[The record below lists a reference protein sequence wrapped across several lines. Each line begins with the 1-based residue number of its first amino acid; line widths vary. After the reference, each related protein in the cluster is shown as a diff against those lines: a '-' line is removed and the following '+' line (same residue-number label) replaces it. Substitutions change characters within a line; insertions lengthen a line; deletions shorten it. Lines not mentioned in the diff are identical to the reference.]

1 VALTKATYSM
11 IKGTPFNV
19 LDYASL
25 AETVTAKNP
34 GNPASHLFVTFLSW
48 RKPIQAA
55 LDACYAAGGGSVVL
69 PKNTVPYYIDDTIFV
84 KDNTTFTCEDFI
96 ILADYTSVGGSFGAN
111 GQNIVIN
118 NLMLDNS
125 NIFAGGSGENG
136 IGAGAGASGIGKNIT
151 FNGGVVKNCARGN
164 VAPFDGGKGAQIEP
178 GDGENIVIDG
188 MTFGNCFM
196 AMSTIRDFG
205 TTDPYYGIIYS
216 NIKADNCPI
225 LFFVR
230 QSNGA
235 QSQTG
240 LQHTVQLNNFYATN
254 CGTFEGVFQFSRA
267 SNVMVSNGIVVVDPT
282 ASAQPLI
289 RGNHA
294 NCTFTN
300 IGWYGATSTCIS
312 LDPSTYAVDSSQPNE
327 NNIYDINVWG
337 QVNYFANA
345 NIATTN
351 RTLNGCTGTVT
362 FRLEPATAFFGYE
375 LRNGTSLFNL
385 SCNTSGAGPSKFVSA
400 NTALNFDGSTL
411 PYTFAGFADGYNYSQ
426 VSTVAYTNFVTVAA
440 GNVANDS
447 LFLDTAT
454 GKLSYKNSTGVVN
467 TLY

>member
-1 VALTKATYSM
+1 MALTKATYSM
-11 IKGTPFNV
+11 INGAPFNV
-19 LDYASL
+19 LDYANL
-25 AETVTAKNP
+25 AVTVTAKNP
-34 GNPASHLFVTFLSW
+34 SDPNSHLFTSFLSW
-48 RKPIQAA
+48 RLPIQAA

-69 PKNTVPYYIDDTIFV
+69 PKNSVPYYIDDTIYV
-84 KDNTTFTCEDFI
+84 KDNTTLICEDWI
-96 ILADYTSVGGSFGAN
+96 VLADYTSVGGSFGAN
-111 GQNIVIN
+111 GENIVIN

-164 VAPFDGGKGAQIEP
+164 VPPADGGKGCQIEP

-188 MTFGNCFM
+188 MTFSNCFM

-205 TTDPYYGIIYS
+205 TPDPYYGIIYS
-216 NIKADNCPI
+216 NIKADNCEI

-230 QSNGA
+230 QANGA

-240 LQHTVQLNNFYATN
+240 LQHSVQLNNFYAVN
-254 CGTFEGVFQFSRA
+254 CGTYEGVFQFSRA

-282 ASAQPLI
+282 FSAQALI

-300 IGWYGATSTCIS
+300 VGWYGDTATCIN
-312 LDPSTYAVDSSQPNE
+312 LTPSTYAVDSSQPNE
-327 NNIYDINVWG
+327 NNVYDINVWG
-337 QVNYFANA
+337 QIDFFADA
-345 NIATTN
+345 DISVPN
-351 RTLNGCTGTVT
+351 RILNGCTGTVT

-375 LRNGTSLFNL
+375 LRNGTSVFNM
-385 SCNTSGAGPSKFVSA
+385 SCNTGPAGASKFVLA
-400 NTALNFDGSTL
+400 NTALNFDTSTL
-411 PYTFAGFADGYNYSQ
+411 PYTFAGFADGYNLSRI
-426 VSTVAYTNFVTVAA
+426 STVNSATFATAA
-440 GNVANDS
+440 AASIANNS

-454 GKLSYKNSTGVVN
+454 GKLSYKDNSGVVN
-467 TLY
+467 ALY

>member
-1 VALTKATYSM
+1 MSLTKATYSM
-11 IKGTPFNV
+11 IKGAPFNV
-19 LDYASL
+19 LDYADL
-25 AETVTAKNP
+25 AVTVTAKNP
-34 GNPASHLFVTFLSW
+34 SDPNSHLFTTFLSW
-48 RKPIQAA
+48 KLPIQAA
-55 LDACYAAGGGSVVL
+55 LDAAYNAGGGCVVL

-84 KDNTTFTCEDFI
+84 KDNTTFICEDWI

-111 GQNIVIN
+111 GENIVIN

-164 VAPFDGGKGAQIEP
+164 VAPADGGKGCQIEP
-178 GDGENIVIDG
+178 GDGEDIVIDG
-188 MTFGNCFM
+188 MTFDNCFM

-205 TTDPYYGIIYS
+205 TPDAYYGIVYS
-216 NIKADNCPI
+216 NITAYNCDI

-240 LQHTVQLNNFYATN
+240 LQHTVQLNNFYAN
-254 CGTFEGVFQFSRA
+254 GCGTFEGVMQFSRA
-267 SNVMVSNGIVVVDPT
+267 SNVLVSNGVVVVDPS

-300 IGWYGATSTCIS
+300 IGWFGNATNCVN

-327 NNIYDINVWG
+327 NNVYDINIWG
-337 QVNYFANA
+337 QVNFFADA
-345 NIATTN
+345 NVATSY

-362 FRLEPATAFFGYE
+362 FRLAPATAFFGNE

-385 SCNTSGAGPSKFVSA
+385 SCNTSGGAVSKFVLA
-400 NTALNFDGSTL
+400 NTALNYDGSTL
-411 PYTFAGFADGYNYSQ
+411 PYTFAGFEDGYNFSR
-426 VSTVAYTNFVTVAA
+426 VSTVDAVGFVTETAT
-440 GNVANDS
+440 NVSNNN
-447 LFLDTAT
+447 LFLNTAT
-454 GKLSYKNSTGVVN
+454 GKLSYKDNTGTVYA
-467 TLY
+467 LY